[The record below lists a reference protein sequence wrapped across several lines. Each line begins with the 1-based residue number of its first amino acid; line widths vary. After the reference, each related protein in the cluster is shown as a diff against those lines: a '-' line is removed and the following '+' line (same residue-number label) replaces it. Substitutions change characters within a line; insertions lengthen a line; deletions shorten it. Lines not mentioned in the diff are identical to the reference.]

1 MWPLLM
7 EVGVRKGQNCSSRW
21 FVNGEGS
28 LAHGS
33 SMVRVVSHEASQG
46 DHLAHSGLME
56 LANSVSQG
64 GDVKPSKG
72 VLRNGGLGE
81 EVLTRGWDSLRR
93 KVTFETYKE

>member
-1 MWPLLM
+1 M
-7 EVGVRKGQNCSSRW
+7 RKGQNCSSRW

-33 SMVRVVSHEASQG
+33 SMVRAVSHEASQG
-46 DHLAHSGLME
+46 YHLVYSGLME
-56 LANSVSQG
+56 LGNSVSQD

-81 EVLTRGWDSLRR
+81 EVLTCGWDSLHR
-93 KVTFETYKE
+93 KVTFETYRE